1 MSGLAGWMAV
11 RLETQRGRFLLW
23 APVLLACGI
32 GAYFGLAEEPWIAG
46 WAGLVVLGFAVDRLL
61 PSPWCLLPRAGAVV
75 ALGLVIAAL
84 RAQAVAGPMLEYRFY
99 GPVEGRIVAIDRSAS
114 DAVRLTLDRV
124 ILGDMPF
131 ADTPERVRLSLHG
144 QQGFIAPEPGMV
156 VITTAHLSP
165 PAGPVEPG
173 GYDFRRAAWFDQLG
187 AVGYTR
193 VPVLM
198 LWPPEGG
205 AKLWLTRL
213 RTRFAAAIIANMP
226 ESAGAFAAAITT
238 GDRSAIPTE
247 ATEAL
252 RRSNL
257 AHLLA
262 ISGLHMGLLTGGVFV
277 MLRRLVLAAALISG
291 RRLGG
296 PDRQRKGA
304 ALAAVLAGAGYLVL
318 SGGNVATE
326 RAFVMVAIMFGAV
339 FAGTRAISLRA
350 VAVAA
355 LLVLL
360 RRPEEL
366 LGPGFQMSFAATVA
380 LVAGFERGR
389 GVMQRA
395 ARWPWIVRWGGGVAA
410 SSLIA
415 GLATAP
421 VALAHFNMSAQ
432 YGLLANVPAVP
443 VMGAVVMPG
452 ALVAGF
458 GALFGAEALGL
469 WVMAIGIDWILAVA
483 RVFAELPGAVRYV
496 KAPAPV
502 VLPLFAAGALW
513 WLLWRGHLRHAGVL
527 VVAGSVLIWAQT
539 PRPLVLVSDTG
550 GLIGWLGPE
559 GRVLSKPRGDG
570 FAADIWLE
578 NDGAPVPQELAA
590 GRDGLRRDGRRITLE
605 MERGQRI
612 VLVTGKQA
620 LAALDGGCGG
630 ADVLIANT
638 VDPIPTRPC
647 DRYDAARLWQTGA
660 LALFPG
666 VEGVRVITARAMAGR
681 RLWHNDQRDQ

>member
-46 WAGLVVLGFAVDRLL
+46 WAGLVVLGFAVDRFL
-61 PSPWCLLPRAGAVV
+61 PSPRCLLPRAGAVV

-84 RAQAVAGPMLEYRFY
+84 RAQALAGPVLEYRFY

-226 ESAGAFAAAITT
+226 KSAGAFAAAIIT
-238 GDRSAIPTE
+238 GDRSAIPAE

-304 ALAAVLAGAGYLVL
+304 ALA
-318 SGGNVATE
+318 
-326 RAFVMVAIMFGAV
+326 
-339 FAGTRAISLRA
+339 
-350 VAVAA
+350 
-355 LLVLL
+355 
-360 RRPEEL
+360 
-366 LGPGFQMSFAATVA
+366 
-380 LVAGFERGR
+380 
-389 GVMQRA
+389 
-395 ARWPWIVRWGGGVAA
+395 
-410 SSLIA
+410 
-415 GLATAP
+415 
-421 VALAHFNMSAQ
+421 
-432 YGLLANVPAVP
+432 AVP

-513 WLLWRGHLRHAGVL
+513 WLLWRGRLRHAGVL
-527 VVAGSVLIWAQT
+527 VVAGAVLIWAQT

-559 GRVLSKPRGDG
+559 GRGLSKPRGDG

-590 GRDGLRRDGRRITLE
+590 GRDGLRRDGRRITLD
-605 MERGQRI
+605 MASGQRI

-666 VEGVRVITARAMAGR
+666 AEGVRVITARAMAGR
-681 RLWHNDQRDQ
+681 RLWHYDQRDQ

>member
-11 RLETQRGRFLLW
+11 RLETQRGRLLLW

-46 WAGLVVLGFAVDRLL
+46 WAGLVVLGFAVDRFLS
-61 PSPWCLLPRAGAVV
+61 SPWCLLPRAGAVV

-84 RAQAVAGPMLEYRFY
+84 RAQALAGPVLEYRFY

-226 ESAGAFAAAITT
+226 KSAGAFAAAIIT
-238 GDRSAIPTE
+238 GDRSAIPAE

-277 MLRRLVLAAALISG
+277 MLRRLVLAAA
-291 RRLGG
+291 
-296 PDRQRKGA
+296 
-304 ALAAVLAGAGYLVL
+304 LAGAGYLVL

-366 LGPGFQMSFAATVA
+366 LGLGFQMSFAATV
-380 LVAGFERGR
+380 
-389 GVMQRA
+389 
-395 ARWPWIVRWGGGVAA
+395 
-410 SSLIA
+410 
-415 GLATAP
+415 
-421 VALAHFNMSAQ
+421 
-432 YGLLANVPAVP
+432 
-443 VMGAVVMPG
+443 

-513 WLLWRGHLRHAGVL
+513 WLLWRGRLRHAGVL
-527 VVAGSVLIWAQT
+527 VVAGAVLIWAQT

-559 GRVLSKPRGDG
+559 GRGLSKPRGDG

-590 GRDGLRRDGRRITLE
+590 GRDGLRRDGRRITLD
-605 MERGQRI
+605 MASGQRI

-666 VEGVRVITARAMAGR
+666 AEGVRVITARAMAGR
-681 RLWHNDQRDQ
+681 RLWHFDQRDQ

>member
-46 WAGLVVLGFAVDRLL
+46 WAGLVVLGFAVDRFL
-61 PSPWCLLPRAGAVV
+61 PSPRCLLPRAGAVV

-84 RAQAVAGPMLEYRFY
+84 RAQALAGPVLEYRFY

-226 ESAGAFAAAITT
+226 KSAGAFAAAIIT
-238 GDRSAIPTE
+238 GDRSAIPAE

-262 ISGLHMGLLTGGVFV
+262 ISGLHMGLRTGGVFV
-277 MLRRLVLAAALISG
+277 MLQRLVLAAALISG

-304 ALAAVLAGAGYLVL
+304 ALA
-318 SGGNVATE
+318 
-326 RAFVMVAIMFGAV
+326 
-339 FAGTRAISLRA
+339 
-350 VAVAA
+350 
-355 LLVLL
+355 
-360 RRPEEL
+360 
-366 LGPGFQMSFAATVA
+366 
-380 LVAGFERGR
+380 
-389 GVMQRA
+389 
-395 ARWPWIVRWGGGVAA
+395 
-410 SSLIA
+410 
-415 GLATAP
+415 
-421 VALAHFNMSAQ
+421 
-432 YGLLANVPAVP
+432 AVP

-513 WLLWRGHLRHAGVL
+513 WLLWRGRLRHAGVL
-527 VVAGSVLIWAQT
+527 VVAGAVLIWAQT

-559 GRVLSKPRGDG
+559 GRGLSKPRGDG

-578 NDGAPVPQELAA
+578 NGGAPVPQELAA
-590 GRDGLRRDGRRITLE
+590 GRDGLRRDGRRITLD
-605 MERGQRI
+605 MASGQRI

-666 VEGVRVITARAMAGR
+666 AEGVRVITARAMAGR
-681 RLWHNDQRDQ
+681 RLWHYDQRDQ

>member
-11 RLETQRGRFLLW
+11 RLETQRGRLLLW

-46 WAGLVVLGFAVDRLL
+46 WAGLVVLGFAVDRFL
-61 PSPWCLLPRAGAVV
+61 PSPRCLLPRAGAVV

-84 RAQAVAGPMLEYRFY
+84 RAQALAGPVLEYRFY

-226 ESAGAFAAAITT
+226 KSAGAFAAAIIT
-238 GDRSAIPTE
+238 GDRSAIPAE

-304 ALAAVLAGAGYLVL
+304 ALA
-318 SGGNVATE
+318 
-326 RAFVMVAIMFGAV
+326 
-339 FAGTRAISLRA
+339 
-350 VAVAA
+350 
-355 LLVLL
+355 
-360 RRPEEL
+360 
-366 LGPGFQMSFAATVA
+366 
-380 LVAGFERGR
+380 
-389 GVMQRA
+389 
-395 ARWPWIVRWGGGVAA
+395 
-410 SSLIA
+410 
-415 GLATAP
+415 
-421 VALAHFNMSAQ
+421 
-432 YGLLANVPAVP
+432 AVP

-513 WLLWRGHLRHAGVL
+513 WLLWRGRLRHAGVL
-527 VVAGSVLIWAQT
+527 VVAGAVLIWAQT

-559 GRVLSKPRGDG
+559 GRGLSKPRGDG

-578 NDGAPVPQELAA
+578 NDGSPVPQELAA
-590 GRDGLRRDGRRITLE
+590 GRDGLRRDGRRITLD
-605 MERGQRI
+605 MASGQRI
-612 VLVTGKQA
+612 VLVTGKQT

-666 VEGVRVITARAMAGR
+666 AEGVRVITARAMAGR
-681 RLWHNDQRDQ
+681 RLWHYDQRDQ